1 MNRCCLLPKSGKI
14 MAVLIGGVIDLYD
27 PYLIRIPKQML
38 MVFSIDGDC
47 FRGDLIDISAIS
59 VIMLSLLWVT
69 ENFPSLH
76 DQLEFLF
83 TGMTIRIFIG
93 VVFED

>member
-1 MNRCCLLPKSGKI
+1 

-38 MVFSIDGDC
+38 MIFSIDSDC
-47 FRGDLIDISAIS
+47 FRGYLVDISAIS
-59 VIMLSLLWVT
+59 VIMLSLLWIT

-83 TGMTIRIFIG
+83 TGMAIRIFIG